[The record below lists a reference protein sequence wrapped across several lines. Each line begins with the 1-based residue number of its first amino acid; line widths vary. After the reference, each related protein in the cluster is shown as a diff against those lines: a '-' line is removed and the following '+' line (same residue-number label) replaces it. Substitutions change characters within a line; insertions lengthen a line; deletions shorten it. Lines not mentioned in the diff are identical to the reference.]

1 MNFFRLINAEDP
13 APQSS
18 INRIGMP
25 IIALR
30 RGMVVIAFYLLGTP
44 IFSSAASA
52 EEVIIINHD
61 VAVESLPNNAV
72 RAIFGMRLR
81 TWPDKTPIKVFVLGD
96 RDPTHTNFTKQVL
109 SIFPHQLRRAWD
121 RQVFSG
127 TAQAPNEVRS
137 TEAMLSAVSST
148 PGAIGYLP
156 AALVDDKVRVVE
168 VE

>member
-1 MNFFRLINAEDP
+1 MNFFRLITDP
-13 APQSS
+13 VPQSLA
-18 INRIGMP
+18 NRMEILVCV
-25 IIALR
+25 LR
-30 RGMVVIAFYLLGTP
+30 RGVLVIALYLLGPP
-44 IFSSAASA
+44 IFSSAALA
-52 EEVIIINHD
+52 QEVIIINRD
-61 VAVESLPNNAV
+61 VSIEYLSNNAV

-96 RDPTHTNFTKQVL
+96 RDPAHANFTKQVL

-137 TEAMLSAVSST
+137 IEAMLSAVSST

-156 AALVDDKVRVVE
+156 AGLVDDNVRVVE
-168 VE
+168 VQ